1 MNITFNDIS
10 KRIRNR
16 GVKST
21 GSALTPRLY
30 TGHNVFCTNNA
41 VDAIMNWES
50 LAENSN
56 EAFNKALDV
65 FEEVCLNE
73 NASTI
78 RKCGTYLAENVDKVR
93 DASQL
98 ERSLKNRTGRLKG
111 KIKNKINKQYDPVN
125 NAIKNSIAAI
135 NKTLSSKGVSVTTS
149 TVDKAVDESFI
160 FLLDECKKIK
170 ECDRIIENYSKISKR
185 FNIDRIINEV
195 NYSND
200 IYPAIVEI
208 TKCIDTYSI
217 PFKNKYSHA
226 LETSFYAL
234 NKYNMNYPSEKII
247 EAVTDYFIFSSVLT
261 EEDISSIKEV
271 RDISVVF
278 EQEDFNKSIGDIINS
293 DDPID
298 DYMYDDEEDEIF
310 GFSSYAENLAS
321 DLIESYCSPF
331 HEDEISLKEKKK
343 QAKKEFRAKKK
354 EARKAARDLKKAA
367 KQGNPDERLDRKTKK
382 EIDNFRK
389 ECAKDPDN
397 KNNITRLKALI
408 SGIFTKSPYQ
418 IVYDL
423 PNFFVIIRTLLVIGG
438 TAINPILGLLTF
450 ITSKIIGLT
459 LSRKQT
465 EKIVKAYQNEIDSI
479 KAKLEKTKD
488 NDTKESLQ
496 KYLDELNKDYA
507 KIKEYEN
514 NLYSED
520 ENDDRD
526 TSTEYNN
533 EEDDDWD
540 DFDFDDWDDFDFE
553 EAASIVYISDMV
565 ESISEGLID
574 DNVEGII
581 FKNLYKLD
589 NDSIDTLTNFSITVP
604 DVLEKDKLCEALIEY
619 RNSLRE
625 TSNKVT
631 DYIRI
636 DCLNENIHKLKED
649 TNVYATS
656 KNLSG
661 IRCYLACLNEM
672 VNMNASE
679 DYIMEMNF
687 SNTLKLAV
695 DRLKKTATKLKDKD
709 RQISNSIDVAVNNV
723 SKGMETALMN
733 DNREAV
739 IKGKI
744 LPSAS
749 KCIKI
754 ACTLGVTW
762 AINPAVAVI
771 TAVGGLAANK
781 KLKAKER
788 QLILDDIEIE
798 LKMVDRYIK
807 QAEDEGDLKK
817 VRELEIIQR
826 NLQRQQQRIKYKMHV
841 VYKQNVPNV
850 SDND

>member
-21 GSALTPRLY
+21 GSAIIPRLY
-30 TGHNVFCTNNA
+30 TEHNVFCTNNA

-56 EAFNKALDV
+56 EAFNNALDV

-73 NASTI
+73 NASI
-78 RKCGTYLAENVDKVR
+78 IKKCGTYLVENIDKVR
-93 DASQL
+93 DATQL
-98 ERSLKNRTGRLKG
+98 AKSLKHRKG
-111 KIKNKINKQYDPVN
+111 HLNTKIKNKINRGYRPVN
-125 NAIKNSIAAI
+125 DAIKDSIAAI
-135 NKTLSSKGVSVTTS
+135 NNTLSSKGVNVPSP
-149 TVDKAVDESFI
+149 AVAQATEESFN
-160 FLLDECKKIK
+160 FLLDECIKIK
-170 ECDRIIENYSKISKR
+170 ECDRIIENYGKISKR

-195 NYSND
+195 TYPND
-200 IYPAIVEI
+200 IYSAIIEI
-208 TKCIDTYSI
+208 TRCIDTYNI

-226 LETSFYAL
+226 LEASFFAL

-261 EEDISSIKEV
+261 EEDILSIKEV
-271 RDISVVF
+271 RDISVLF
-278 EQEDFNKSIGDIINS
+278 ESEEFDDIIGYLYDEDDSIFDIDNDGEITDS
-293 DDPID
+293 DV
-298 DYMYDDEEDEIF
+298 
-310 GFSSYAENLAS
+310 S
-321 DLIESYCSPF
+321 DFIESYCSPL
-331 HEDEISLKEKKK
+331 HEGEINLKEKLK
-343 QAKKEFRAKKK
+343 QTKDKAIAKTKELKNAAK
-354 EARKAARDLKKAA
+354 DLKKAA
-367 KQGNPDERLDRKTKK
+367 KQGNPDERLDPKTKK
-382 EIDNFRK
+382 EIEEFRK

-397 KNNITRLKALI
+397 KNNIIRLKALVN
-408 SGIFTKSPYQ
+408 GIFTKSPYQ
-418 IVYDL
+418 IVFDL
-423 PNFFVIIRTLLVIGG
+423 PNIFGIIKALLVIGSA
-438 TAINPILGLLTF
+438 AINPILGLLTF
-450 ITSKIIGLT
+450 ITGKIISLT

-479 KAKLEKTKD
+479 KAKLEKVKD
-488 NDTKESLQ
+488 NETKENLQ
-496 KYLDELNKDYA
+496 KYLNELNKDYT

-520 ENDDRD
+520 ENYNRD
-526 TSTEYNN
+526 TSTEYNG
-533 EEDDDWD
+533 EDDDFD
-540 DFDFDDWDDFDFE
+540 DNFDDWDIDFE
-553 EAASIVYISDMV
+553 EAASIIYISDMM

-574 DNVEGII
+574 DNVEGIVFNNI
-581 FKNLYKLD
+581 YKLD
-589 NDSIDTLTNFSITVP
+589 NNSIDALTDFSITVP
-604 DVLEKDKLCEALIEY
+604 VILEKDKLCEALIKY

-625 TSNKVT
+625 TSNCVK

-656 KNLSG
+656 NNLEG
-661 IRCYLACLNEM
+661 IRCYLSCLNEM

-709 RQISNSIDVAVNNV
+709 KQVSSSIDVAVNNV

-739 IKGKI
+739 IKGRI

-754 ACTLGVTW
+754 ACTLGVAW
-762 AINPAVAVI
+762 AINPAIAI
-771 TAVGGLAANK
+771 IGAIGGFACNK

-788 QLILDDIEIE
+788 QLVLDDIEIE
-798 LKMVDRYIK
+798 LKMCDRYLR
-807 QAEDEGDLKK
+807 QAEDQGDLKK
-817 VRELEIIQR
+817 VRQLEIIQR
-826 NLQRQQQRIKYKMHV
+826 NLLRQQQRIKYKMHV
-841 VYKQNVPNV
+841 VYKQHVPETSNN
-850 SDND
+850 ND

>member
-16 GVKST
+16 GSKST
-21 GSALTPRLY
+21 GSALSIRLY
-30 TGHNVFCTNNA
+30 TEHNVFCTNNA
-41 VDAIMNWES
+41 VNAIMNWES
-50 LAENSN
+50 LAETSN
-56 EAFNKALDV
+56 EAFNKALDI

-78 RKCGTYLAENVDKVR
+78 KKCASYLVESVDKVR

-98 ERSLKNRTGRLKG
+98 ERSLKIRAGRLN
-111 KIKNKINKQYDPVN
+111 NKITTRVSKGYDPVN
-125 NAIKNSIAAI
+125 TAIKKSIANI
-135 NKTLSSKGVSVTTS
+135 NKTLSANGVAGATTNN
-149 TVDKAVDESFI
+149 TKAAEESFN
-160 FLLDECKKIK
+160 FLLSECKKIK
-170 ECDRIIENYSKISKR
+170 ECDRIIENYGKICKR
-185 FNIDRIINEV
+185 FNIDRIVNEV
-195 NYSND
+195 TYPND
-200 IYPAIVEI
+200 IYLAIIEI
-208 TKCIDTYSI
+208 SKCIDTYSI

-234 NKYNMNYPSEKII
+234 NKHNMNYPSDKII
-247 EAVTDYFIFSSVLT
+247 EAVTDYFIFSSSLT
-261 EEDISSIKEV
+261 EEHINSIKEV

-278 EQEDFNKSIGDIINS
+278 EQEDFN
-293 DDPID
+293 ID
-298 DYMYDDEEDEIF
+298 YLYDDEDDIFDDYEI
-310 GFSSYAENLAS
+310 EAS

-331 HEDEISLKEKKK
+331 HEDGNEIDLKEKKK
-343 QAKKEFRAKKK
+343 QIKKELRAKKK
-354 EARKAARDLKKAA
+354 EVKKAARDLKKAA
-367 KQGNPDERLDRKTKK
+367 KQGNPDERLDRKTKE

-397 KNNITRLKALI
+397 KNNIIRLKAMVN
-408 SGIFTKSPYQ
+408 SIFTKTPYQ
-418 IVYDL
+418 IVFDL
-423 PNFFVIIRTLLVIGG
+423 PNIFIIVRTLIVLGG
-438 TAINPILGLLTF
+438 TAISPIVGLLTF

-465 EKIVKAYQNEIDSI
+465 EKIIKAYQNEIDSV
-479 KAKLEKTKD
+479 KAKLEKAKD
-488 NDTKESLQ
+488 NDTKDSLQ

-520 ENDDRD
+520 ENYDRD
-526 TSTEYNN
+526 TSTEYDKDK
-533 EEDDDWD
+533 DDEL
-540 DFDFDDWDDFDFE
+540 DFDFDDDFDDWDIDFE
-553 EAASIVYISDMV
+553 EAASIIYISELMQ
-565 ESISEGLID
+565 SISEGLVD
-574 DNVEGII
+574 DNVEGIV

-589 NDSIDTLTNFSITVP
+589 NNSIDTLTDFSITVP
-604 DVLEKDKLCEALIEY
+604 IILEKDKLCETLIDY
-619 RNSLRE
+619 RNTLRE
-625 TSNKVT
+625 SSNNNVV

-636 DCLNENIHKLKED
+636 DCLNENINKLRED

-656 KNLSG
+656 NNLSG

-687 SNTLKLAV
+687 SSTLKLAV

-709 RQISNSIDVAVNNV
+709 KQISNSIDVSVNNV

-739 IKGKI
+739 IKGRI

-749 KCIKI
+749 KCIKL
-754 ACTLGVTW
+754 ACALGATW

-771 TAVGGLAANK
+771 GAIGGFACSK
-781 KLKAKER
+781 KLRAKER

-798 LKMVDRYIK
+798 LKMCDRYIK
-807 QAEDEGDLKK
+807 QAEDENDLKK

-841 VYKQNVPNV
+841 VYNQKVPNV
-850 SDND
+850 ADND

>member
-1 MNITFNDIS
+1 MNITYNDIS

-21 GSALTPRLY
+21 GSAITPRLY
-30 TGHNVFCTNNA
+30 TEHNVFCTNNA
-41 VDAIMNWES
+41 VNAIMNWES

-65 FEEVCLNE
+65 FEEVCINE

-78 RKCGTYLAENVDKVR
+78 RKCLNYLIENVDKVR

-98 ERSLKNRTGRLKG
+98 ERSLKHRTSHLKSKVRA
-111 KIKNKINKQYDPVN
+111 KITASYNPVN
-125 NAIKNSIAAI
+125 NAIKDSIAAI
-135 NKTLSSKGVSVTTS
+135 NNTLSSKGVVTTPDIK
-149 TVDKAVDESFI
+149 TTEESFN

-170 ECDRIIENYSKISKR
+170 ECDRIIENHSKISKR
-185 FNIDRIINEV
+185 FNIDKVISEI
-195 NYSND
+195 SSSDD
-200 IYPAIVEI
+200 IYHAIIEI
-208 TKCIDTYSI
+208 ASYIDTYSI
-217 PFKNKYSHA
+217 PFKNKYSHS
-226 LETSFYAL
+226 LEVSYYVL

-247 EAVTDYFIFSSVLT
+247 EAVTDYFIFTSVLN
-261 EEDISSIKEV
+261 EGNINAIKEV

-278 EQEDFNKSIGDIINS
+278 EQDDFDVIDYLYDEEEDIIFDLNG
-293 DDPID
+293 
-298 DYMYDDEEDEIF
+298 DEIF
-310 GFSSYAENLAS
+310 DAS
-321 DLIESYCSPF
+321 DLIESYCSPL
-331 HEDEISLKEKKK
+331 HEDEINIKD
-343 QAKKEFRAKKK
+343 FGK
-354 EARKAARDLKKAA
+354 EARVKKRELKKAARDLKKAA

-382 EIDNFRK
+382 EIENFRK

-397 KNNITRLKALI
+397 KNNIVRFKSMVT
-408 SGIFTKSPYQ
+408 GILTKTPYQ

-423 PNFFVIIRTLLVIGG
+423 PNFFGIIRTLLVLGG
-438 TAINPILGLLTF
+438 IAINPILGLLTF
-450 ITSKIIGLT
+450 ITSKIIDLT

-465 EKIVKAYQNEIDSI
+465 EKIVIAYQNEIESI
-479 KAKLEKTKD
+479 RAKINKTKD
-488 NDTKESLQ
+488 SETKEMLE
-496 KYLDELNKDYA
+496 KYLSELEKDYS

-514 NLYSED
+514 NLYSEE
-520 ENDDRD
+520 ENYDRD
-526 TSTEYNN
+526 TSTEYNK
-533 EEDDDWD
+533 EDEF
-540 DFDFDDWDDFDFE
+540 DFDFDDWDLE
-553 EAASIVYISDMV
+553 EAASIIYIADTM

-574 DNVEGII
+574 DNVEGIV
-581 FKNLYKLD
+581 FKNIYKLD
-589 NDSIDTLTNFSITVP
+589 NDSIDTLTDFSITVP
-604 DVLEKDKLCEALIEY
+604 VILEKDKLCEALVNY
-619 RNSLRE
+619 RDTLRN
-625 TSNKVT
+625 TSDRVE

-636 DCLNENIHKLKED
+636 DCLNENINKLRED

-656 KNLSG
+656 NNLRG

-672 VNMNASE
+672 VNMNTSE

-695 DRLKKTATKLKDKD
+695 DRLKKTAVKLKDKD
-709 RQISNSIDVAVNNV
+709 KQISNSIDVAVNNV

-739 IKGKI
+739 IKGRI

-754 ACTLGVTW
+754 ACALGVTW
-762 AINPAVAVI
+762 AINPAIAVI
-771 TAVGGLAANK
+771 GAIGAFACSK
-781 KLKAKER
+781 KLQAKER
-788 QLILDDIEIE
+788 QLIVDDIDIE
-798 LKMVDRYIK
+798 LKMCDRYIK

>member
-1 MNITFNDIS
+1 MIIAFNDIS

-16 GVKST
+16 GVKSI
-21 GSALTPRLY
+21 GAALTPRLY
-30 TGHNVFCTNNA
+30 TEHNVFCTNNA
-41 VDAIMNWES
+41 VYAIMNWEN

-56 EAFNKALDV
+56 EAFNKALDI
-65 FEEVCLNE
+65 FEDVCINE

-78 RKCGTYLAENVDKVR
+78 RKCASCLIENVDKVR
-93 DASQL
+93 DAGQL
-98 ERSLKNRTGRLKG
+98 ERSIKIRSGRLN
-111 KIKNKINKQYDPVN
+111 NKISTNVSKKYDPVN

-135 NKTLSSKGVSVTTS
+135 NKTLASKGVSVDNSTTKS
-149 TVDKAVDESFI
+149 TEESFNL
-160 FLLDECKKIK
+160 LLDECKKIK

-185 FNIDRIINEV
+185 FNIDKIISEV
-195 NYSND
+195 NNYND
-200 IYPAIVEI
+200 IYLAVVEI
-208 TKCIDTYSI
+208 AKCIDTYSI

-226 LETSFYAL
+226 LEASYYAL
-234 NKYNMNYPSEKII
+234 NKCNMNYPSEKIV

-261 EEDISSIKEV
+261 EQDIVSIKEV
-271 RDISVVF
+271 MNISVLF
-278 EQEDFNKSIGDIINS
+278 EQEDF
-293 DDPID
+293 DPIV
-298 DYMYDDEEDEIF
+298 DYLYDDEEEDEIF
-310 GFSSYAENLAS
+310 GFSSYEENVAS
-321 DLIESYCSPF
+321 DLIGMYCSPL
-331 HEDEISLKEKKK
+331 HEDEVSLKDMKK
-343 QAKKEFRAKKK
+343 AARAKKR
-354 EARKAARDLKKAA
+354 ELRKAARDLKRAA
-367 KQGNPDERLDRKTKK
+367 KQGNPDERLDRKTKE
-382 EIDNFRK
+382 EIDKFRK

-397 KNNITRLKALI
+397 KNNIVRLKALV
-408 SGIFTKSPYQ
+408 SGIFTKSPEQ
-418 IVYDL
+418 IVFEL
-423 PNFFVIIRTLLVIGG
+423 PNFFVIIRTLLVVGSA
-438 TAINPILGLLTF
+438 AINPILGLLTF
-450 ITSKIIGLT
+450 ITSKIIGLS

-479 KAKLEKTKD
+479 KAKLEKAKD
-488 NDTKESLQ
+488 EDTKENLQ

-520 ENDDRD
+520 ENYDRD
-526 TSTEYNN
+526 TSTEYNG
-533 EEDDDWD
+533 EDDD
-540 DFDFDDWDDFDFE
+540 DFDDFDDWDDFDFE
-553 EAASIVYISDMV
+553 EAASIVYISDMM

-589 NDSIDTLTNFSITVP
+589 NDCIDSLTDFSITVP
-604 DVLEKDKLCEALIEY
+604 IILEKDRLCETLMNY
-619 RNSLRE
+619 RDNLRE
-625 TSNKVT
+625 ASNNVS

-636 DCLNENIHKLKED
+636 DCLNENIQKLKED

-656 KNLSG
+656 NNLRG

-687 SNTLKLAV
+687 SNTLKLAI
-695 DRLKKTATKLKDKD
+695 DRLKKTAVKLKDKD
-709 RQISNSIDVAVNNV
+709 KQISNSIDVAVNNV

-762 AINPAVAVI
+762 AINPAIAVI
-771 TAVGGLAANK
+771 GAIGGFACSK

-788 QLILDDIEIE
+788 QLVLDDIDIE
-798 LKMVDRYIK
+798 LKMCERYIK
-807 QAEDEGDLKK
+807 QAEDDNDLKK
-817 VRELEIIQR
+817 VRDLEIIQR

-841 VYKQNVPNV
+841 VYNQNVPNV
-850 SDND
+850 ANNND